1 MTSTLA
7 DRLPPDRFEEVAR
20 MVLET
25 PTYEYIRGGAGEE
38 ITLAENLAALRRW
51 RLVPRVLAGDVT
63 EVELSTTAAGTD
75 LDFPVLVAPM
85 AVHRIAD
92 ADGEVSTAKAA
103 AEVGSALVVAANAS
117 VAVEEVAR
125 ANPGARLWLQLYNW
139 ADREALAALIARGEA
154 AGVRAIVATV
164 NTPIAVSHGRP
175 TTGFRTP
182 PGVTYAHFDAF
193 RPLDGGLDWSYVEW
207 LKSRT
212 ALPVIVKGVLSP
224 ADGVRAAESGAAGI
238 IVSNHGGRQLDRSIA
253 TIDALPAVVDAAG
266 GKAEIYVDGGIRHGT
281 DVLIALALGAR
292 AVFIGRPV
300 MWGLAVGGASGV
312 AAVLRH
318 IREELREDMA
328 LSGVR
333 SVAELGRAAVARVAR

>member
-7 DRLPPDRFEEVAR
+7 DRLPPDRFEDVAR

-38 ITLAENLAALRRW
+38 ITLAENLAALRQW

-63 EVELSTTAAGTD
+63 QVDLSTSAVGTP
-75 LDFPVLVAPM
+75 LQFPVMVAPM

-92 ADGEVSTAKAA
+92 ADGELSTANAVA
-103 AEVGSALVVAANAS
+103 DGGSALVVAANAS
-117 VAVEEVAR
+117 VAVEEIAR
-125 ANPGARLWLQLYNW
+125 AQPRAKLWLQLYNW
-139 ADREALAALIARGEA
+139 SDREGLSRLIARGEE

-164 NTPIAVSHGRP
+164 NTPIVVSHGRP

-182 PGVTYAHFDAF
+182 PGVTYAHFDEF
-193 RPLDGGLDWSYVEW
+193 HGLDGGLDWSYVEW
-207 LKSRT
+207 LRSRT

-224 ADGVRAAESGAAGI
+224 ADAHLAAEAGAKGI
-238 IVSNHGGRQLDRSIA
+238 LVSNHGGRQLDRSMA
-253 TIDALPAVVDAAG
+253 TIDALPAVVEAAG
-266 GKAEIYVDGGIRHGT
+266 KHAEIYVDGGIRRGT

-300 MWGLAVGGASGV
+300 MWGLAVGGSAGV
-312 AAVLRH
+312 AAVFRH
-318 IREELREDMA
+318 IKEELREDMA
-328 LSGVR
+328 LSGIS
-333 SVAELGRAAVARVAR
+333 SVAQLGRAAVMPVAR

>member
-1 MTSTLA
+1 MTQLA

-20 MVLET
+20 MVLEA

-38 ITLAENLAALRRW
+38 ITLAENLAAFRRW
-51 RLVPRVLAGDVT
+51 RLVPRVLAGDMSEIRLSMRALGT
-63 EVELSTTAAGTD
+63 ELA
-75 LDFPVLVAPM
+75 LPVLVAPM

-92 ADGEVSTAKAA
+92 ADGELSTAEAVA
-103 AEVGSALVVAANAS
+103 DVGSALVVAANAS

-125 ANPGARLWLQLYNW
+125 TQPNAKLWLQLYNW
-139 ADREALAALIARGEA
+139 SDRDALARLIARGED
-154 AGVRAIVATV
+154 AGVQAIVATV

-182 PGVTYAHFDAF
+182 PGITYAHFDAF
-193 RPLDGGLDWSYVEW
+193 IPLDGALDWGYVEW
-207 LKSRT
+207 LRSRT
-212 ALPVIVKGVLSP
+212 SLPVVVKGVLSP
-224 ADGVRAAESGAAGI
+224 ADAVSAVDAGASGI
-238 IVSNHGGRQLDRSIA
+238 IVSNHGGRQLDRTIA
-253 TIDALPAVVDAAG
+253 TIDALHAVVEAAG
-266 GKAEIYVDGGIRHGT
+266 VRAEIYVDGGVRRGT

-318 IREELREDMA
+318 IKEELREDMA
-328 LSGVR
+328 LSGIA
-333 SVAELGRAAVARVAR
+333 SVSKLNRAVVAMTAR